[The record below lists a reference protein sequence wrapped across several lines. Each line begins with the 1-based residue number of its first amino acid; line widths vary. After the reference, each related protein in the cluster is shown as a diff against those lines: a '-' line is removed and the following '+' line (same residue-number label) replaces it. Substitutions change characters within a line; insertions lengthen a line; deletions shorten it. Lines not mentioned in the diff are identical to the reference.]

1 MVAGCEINDNPFA
14 PLCRACKDKIAAEG
28 DATPIAWM
36 PRDHRFVEKLA
47 TPDVTIADIIGDVD
61 PIRAAR
67 GGRDL
72 SDELTIHYGL
82 LPRANRGIFA
92 INELPDLAGK
102 IQVGLF
108 NIMQEG
114 DIQIKG
120 YPLRLPLD
128 VLIVFTANPE
138 DYTARGKIIT
148 PLKDRIGAEIRTH
161 YPSTVAEGMTVT
173 NQEAWVGRDPARKID
188 VPEYLRE
195 VIEEIAFQ
203 AREDKR
209 VDKRS
214 GVSQRLPITTLESA
228 VSSAEQRAART
239 GEKCGIARIADIY
252 AAMPA
257 ITGKLELE
265 YEGELKGADTIA
277 RELIRSAVGRVF
289 SKRFGEV
296 SFQPVIQWFELGGEL
311 KLPEAGE
318 HRRALRTTLEN
329 PRADGTCRQAR
340 RQRSQRRRLC
350 ISSSRNDSRRPLG
363 ASPHRPQRR
372 ARLLRGK
379 AAATGAARESESPAP
394 AIQLAVSNRKQRVRG
409 NSSSGALG
417 PTMKFIKYGKYV
429 GEPADAIDLE
439 ELVKKLGN
447 FFLQSGFE
455 SQFYGVSEMDPEKS
469 MEALKD
475 AILRALQEGD
485 LMPEGA
491 MSDELR
497 EMLQNPNARQNQEV
511 KDLIEKLM
519 ERMAQE
525 GYINPQQP
533 PQVTPP
539 PQSSARGQVG
549 EAQERDTEARFEIT
563 DKTID
568 FLGFKTLQDLL
579 GSLGRSSFGRHATRD
594 LATGIETSGASRQ
607 YEFGDTMNL
616 DISETLFNAV
626 RRDGAKVPVE
636 ITYKDLMVHQCEY
649 YSSCATVVLLDC
661 SHSMILYGEDR
672 FTPAK
677 RVAMALSHL
686 IRTQY
691 PGDTLNLVLFHDSA
705 EEVPI
710 GELARVQVGPYYTN
724 TREGLRMAQ
733 RILLRQKKDMRQ
745 IIMITDGKPSAL
757 TLEDGRIYKN
767 AFGLDPFVVGQT
779 LEEVNKCKRAG
790 ILINTFMLA
799 SDYSLI
805 NFVQKITEMCRGK
818 AYFTTP
824 YTLGQYLLMDYMQ
837 RKTKQI
843 H

>member
-1 MVAGCEINDNPFA
+1 
-14 PLCRACKDKIAAEG
+14 
-28 DATPIAWM
+28 
-36 PRDHRFVEKLA
+36 
-47 TPDVTIADIIGDVD
+47 
-61 PIRAAR
+61 
-67 GGRDL
+67 
-72 SDELTIHYGL
+72 
-82 LPRANRGIFA
+82 
-92 INELPDLAGK
+92 
-102 IQVGLF
+102 
-108 NIMQEG
+108 
-114 DIQIKG
+114 
-120 YPLRLPLD
+120 
-128 VLIVFTANPE
+128 
-138 DYTARGKIIT
+138 
-148 PLKDRIGAEIRTH
+148 
-161 YPSTVAEGMTVT
+161 
-173 NQEAWVGRDPARKID
+173 
-188 VPEYLRE
+188 
-195 VIEEIAFQ
+195 
-203 AREDKR
+203 
-209 VDKRS
+209 
-214 GVSQRLPITTLESA
+214 
-228 VSSAEQRAART
+228 
-239 GEKCGIARIADIY
+239 
-252 AAMPA
+252 
-257 ITGKLELE
+257 
-265 YEGELKGADTIA
+265 
-277 RELIRSAVGRVF
+277 
-289 SKRFGEV
+289 
-296 SFQPVIQWFELGGEL
+296 
-311 KLPEAGE
+311 
-318 HRRALRTTLEN
+318 
-329 PRADGTCRQAR
+329 
-340 RQRSQRRRLC
+340 
-350 ISSSRNDSRRPLG
+350 
-363 ASPHRPQRR
+363 
-372 ARLLRGK
+372 
-379 AAATGAARESESPAP
+379 
-394 AIQLAVSNRKQRVRG
+394 
-409 NSSSGALG
+409 
-417 PTMKFIKYGKYV
+417 MKFVKYGKYV

-469 MEALKD
+469 MEALRD

-497 EMLQNPNARQNQEV
+497 EMLNNPNARQSQEV
-511 KDLIEKLM
+511 RDLIEKLM

-549 EAQERDTEARFEIT
+549 QAQERDTEARFEIT

-594 LATGIETSGASRQ
+594 LATGIEASGVSRE

-616 DISETLFNAV
+616 DVSETLFNAV

-724 TREGLRMAQ
+724 TREELRMAQ